1 MLTPDLTAAY
11 GAWLRARGY
20 SVATQKASLIWVEDL
35 GRWREDVLGLNAA
48 ELLAYQ
54 KELRWR
60 PNRRGSL
67 YAENSV
73 NQAVEAI
80 RRFYRWAL
88 AEGFVRKD
96 PTEKLVTT
104 RPPPKGRLEMTPSQ
118 GRKLLATAE
127 PFTFVGCRNRTIL
140 GLALETRAS
149 GKALA
154 RLDLEHFCA
163 DTGALLLVGRCREI
177 VSLSE
182 GLLDDCCRYLREGRA
197 GTAKDEE
204 KAFFVGCHGRRLG
217 PENFGVIIRRSA
229 KLAGVPSPLSFSP

>member
-35 GRWREDVLGLNAA
+35 ARWRGDVLGLNAA

-88 AEGFVRKD
+88 AEGLVRKD
-96 PTEKLVTT
+96 PTEELVTV
-104 RPPPKGRLEMTPSQ
+104 RPPSKGRLEITPTQ

-140 GLALETRAS
+140 GLALETSYHPFLR
-149 GKALA
+149 
-154 RLDLEHFCA
+154 RI
-163 DTGALLLVGRCREI
+163 RN
-177 VSLSE
+177 
-182 GLLDDCCRYLREGRA
+182 LLDDCCRYLREGRA

-217 PENFGVIIRRSA
+217 PENFGEIIRRSA
-229 KLAGVPSPLSFSP
+229 KLAGVPSPLSYSP